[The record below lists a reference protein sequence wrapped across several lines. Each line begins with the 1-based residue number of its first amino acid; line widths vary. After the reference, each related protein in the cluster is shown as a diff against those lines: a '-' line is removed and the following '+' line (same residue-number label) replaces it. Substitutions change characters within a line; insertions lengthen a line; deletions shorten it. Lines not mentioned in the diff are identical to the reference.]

1 MGEQEGKEQE
11 YEEPERQAGRLSPI
25 LDDKIHQRQRGLAGN
40 FDSQV

>member
-11 YEEPERQAGRLSPI
+11 HEEPERQAGRLSPI
-25 LDDKIHQRQRGLAGN
+25 LDDEIHQRQGGLAGN